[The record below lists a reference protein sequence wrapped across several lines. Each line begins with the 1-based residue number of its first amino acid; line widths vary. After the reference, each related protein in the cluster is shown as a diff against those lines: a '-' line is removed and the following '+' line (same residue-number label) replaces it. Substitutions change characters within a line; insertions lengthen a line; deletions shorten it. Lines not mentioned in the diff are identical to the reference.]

1 MLLLFAEGGTKNMSV
16 VHKFEIVMNW
26 RSPYNYPGGFYNW
39 QVQEKVAHHH
49 HDTIYKTLKILKN
62 IVNKHFITQVWQI
75 YLALCYKQTC
85 FNILSNRE
93 RRPVFLPTLVC
104 SHNSALS
111 SSEEV
116 FCFLFFFLCWTLCD
130 MVSCFREGAVPSS
143 TNTGLAPNSR
153 RHDVRKKRF
162 LESVLLLEKKYVGV
176 SCIQ

>member
-1 MLLLFAEGGTKNMSV
+1 
-16 VHKFEIVMNW
+16 MNW
-26 RSPYNYPGGFYNW
+26 PSPHNYPGGLYNW
-39 QVQEKVAHHH
+39 QVWEKVARHH
-49 HDTIYKTLKILKN
+49 HDKIHKNLKILKN
-62 IVNKHFITQVWQI
+62 KVNKHFITQVWQI

-111 SSEEV
+111 SSEEA
-116 FCFLFFFLCWTLCD
+116 FCFLFFLLCWTLCD

-143 TNTGLAPNSR
+143 TNTGFAPNSR

-162 LESVLLLEKKYVGV
+162 LESVLLLENKYVGA